1 MATPGKSSVSP
12 VTELSPNALPTATIR
27 WQPATITRIVHDT
40 PRVSSFWF
48 RPREPFAFKAGQHV
62 DIRLTAPDG
71 YRAQRSYS
79 IASAPETSHEIELAI
94 ERLDDGEVSP
104 FFHEVAQ
111 VGDEIEIR
119 GPLGGHFVW
128 TVGQGG
134 PLLLIGGGSGV
145 VPLMSMLRHRA
156 RQESKV
162 PALLFYSA
170 RIWDEVIFRDELLAM
185 HEARNGFEL
194 AFAITREPARRP
206 VDFSRRLDMPIIAEL
221 LRRLPANPSIAFI
234 CGANPFV
241 EAAAQGLIDAG
252 LPAPLIKT
260 ERFGV

>member
-12 VTELSPNALPTATIR
+12 VTDLNPNALPTATIR

-48 RPREPFAFKAGQHV
+48 RPSEPFAFKAGQHV

-79 IASAPETSHEIELAI
+79 IASAPESVPEIELTI

-111 VGDEIEIR
+111 VGDEIELR

-128 TVGQGG
+128 NVGQGG
-134 PLLLIGGGSGV
+134 PLMLIGGGSGV
-145 VPLMSMLRHRA
+145 VPLISMLRHRA
-156 RQESKV
+156 AQKSDV

-185 HEARNGFEL
+185 HDAGRGFEL
-194 AFAITREPARRP
+194 AFSITREAPSRP
-206 VDFSRRLDMPIIAEL
+206 LDFSRRLDIPIIAEL
-221 LRRLPANPSIAFI
+221 LRRLPANPAVAYI
-234 CGANPFV
+234 CGSNSFV
-241 EAAAQGLIDAG
+241 EGAAQGLIDAG

-260 ERFGV
+260 ERYGV